1 MPWAK
6 QHSRS
11 QYNLATS
18 GVAHWKLRD
27 LNVRIEDLE
36 ISGPSFYGFPPLQ
49 EALARH
55 CGVPQDRVVAA
66 TGTSMANYLAL
77 AATLKPGDE
86 VLIEQPT
93 YELIL
98 ATARHIGAEIRRF
111 PRTHESGFALDPAA
125 VERAITPRTKLIV
138 VANLHNPSSALADE
152 KTIRDIGEI
161 ARRVGARVLVD
172 EVYLDAAFE
181 RAPRSSGQMGDHFIV
196 TSSLTKVYGLS
207 GLRCGWIVAEPELA
221 RAMWRVNDL
230 FGVIPAHMAELAS
243 VIALGELDRIRENV
257 RARLD
262 RNRGVLH
269 RFFDSRADL
278 DAPRFPF
285 GTIAFPKLLSGSV
298 QPHPSGWGSA
308 HVQPH
313 PSGWGT
319 AQPGVQPHPLG
330 WGSVDQLCELL
341 RTKYDTTVVP
351 GKYFEMPDHFRI
363 GIGGDLEP
371 LEEGLR
377 RLGLALDEMHN

>member
-1 MPWAK
+1 MSSIYMPWAK

-11 QYNLATS
+11 TYNLATS

-27 LNVRIEDLE
+27 LPVKIDDLE

-49 EALARH
+49 GALARH
-55 CGVPQDRVVAA
+55 CGVDEDRIVAA
-66 TGTSMANYLAL
+66 VGTSMANYLAL
-77 AATLKPGDE
+77 ATLLKPGDE
-86 VLIEQPT
+86 VLIERPT

-98 ATARHIGAEIRRF
+98 ATARHIGASIIRFDRA
-111 PRTHESGFALDPAA
+111 HESGFALDPAA
-125 VERAITPRTKLIV
+125 VERAMTPGTKLIV
-138 VANLHNPSSALADE
+138 VANLHNPSSAMTSEA
-152 KTIRDIGEI
+152 TIREIGEL
-161 ARRVGARVLVD
+161 AKKNGAQVLVD

-181 RAPRSSGQMGDHFIV
+181 QAPRSAAHLGDHFIV

-207 GLRCGWIVAEPELA
+207 GLRCGWIIAAPELA
-221 RAMWRVNDL
+221 RAMWRLNDL

-243 VIALGELDRIRENV
+243 VIALGELDRIRHNV

-262 RNRGVLH
+262 ANRAALH
-269 RFFDSRADL
+269 RFFDSRAEL
-278 DAPRFPF
+278 DVPRFPF
-285 GTIAFPKLLSGSV
+285 GTIAFPKLLR
-298 QPHPSGWGSA
+298 
-308 HVQPH
+308 
-313 PSGWGT
+313 
-319 AQPGVQPHPLG
+319 
-330 WGSVDQLCELL
+330 GSVDQVCDLL

-377 RLGLALDEMHN
+377 RLSLALDDMMEHA